1 MIKNQ
6 ILLLFAFYF
15 SLLGELSGQVGGL
28 GPAVDGEEVGVGLIV
43 DMGSR
48 EGKVIHGRVSMAIS
62 NFNSFGRDNQMRIV
76 LHTRDSK
83 GDPLLALSSAFNLGE
98 NNKVKVIF
106 SAQKLTL
113 EAKSLAEFG
122 NNTKIPVIPIAAPYL
137 IQVPLHNH
145 AEVKGIIAFAELHE
159 WEKVILIYEDH
170 NDNHW
175 SDFFEEKKFQVAY
188 KSSVAA
194 SSEDEYIIEELHRL
208 KAMETSVFV
217 VHVEPVLAS
226 RIFVHA
232 KRLGM
237 ASQGYAWIV
246 TSKCM
251 NHLQNLK
258 DYSSISENMQGFIGF
273 RSYKMKG
280 SKEFDMLQLMNFI
293 TQMVNFEIV
302 NVLGTE
308 GERRVGFWTGKFTNK
323 LSHGF
328 AHGRHLF
335 SSSGFETII
344 WPGGTSTIPKGRRMQ
359 TSSKTL
365 RIAVPKSNGFPQLL
379 KVDIDLQANISF
391 SGFCIE
397 VFKAAM
403 AGLEHKVPYEFVPF
417 EYNNPTIGEAYS
429 DLVYQVYLQK
439 YDAAVGDITI
449 TSNRSLY
456 VDFTLPFTDMGI
468 GMVSRLTSKENQNLW
483 IFLKPLTPGL
493 WLTIVGVYVLSALF
507 IWLIERPASVE
518 RQTRQSNGEIGRMF
532 GFSFSIFVFAHWE
545 KLSSNLSRS
554 VIVLWMFVVFIL
566 GSNYTAT
573 LTSMMTV
580 QQIEFNSGKSI
591 IGATGPVSQGAIG
604 NLNFPNLHSKSIRL
618 TSLEEYAKALSEGGK
633 NGRVSAIIEEMPYI
647 NILRQKYPTRYS
659 MVGHVMPVT
668 NGFGFAFPKGSLMAH
683 DISREIEK
691 LREDGMLQR
700 LENEWFKSPI
710 TNFDSDNTLDSVSSL
725 TVRDFRGLFLING
738 IYLAIACFLFLTS
751 LLYKNFHVMKE
762 WRRPEFVKQYI
773 CMKFFRNKSN
783 ANAVHPELDN

>member
-62 NFNSFGRDNQMRIV
+62 DFNSFGRDNQMRIV

-98 NNKVKVIF
+98 NNKVKVIL
-106 SAQKLTL
+106 SAQKSTL
-113 EAKSLAEFG
+113 SLAEFG
-122 NNTKIPVIPIAAPYL
+122 NNTKIPVIPISAPYL
-137 IQVPLHNH
+137 IQVPLHDH
-145 AEVKGIIAFAELHE
+145 AEVKGIIAFAELHK

-194 SSEDEYIIEELHRL
+194 SSKDEHIIEELHRL

-258 DYSSISENMQGFIGF
+258 DYSSIYENMQGFIGF
-273 RSYKMKG
+273 RSYRMKE
-280 SKEFDMLQLMNFI
+280 SKEFDMLRLMNFI

-359 TSSKTL
+359 TSTKTL

-439 YDAAVGDITI
+439 YDGAVGDITI

-468 GMVSRLTSKENQNLW
+468 GMVSRLTPKENQNLW

-554 VIVLWMFVVFIL
+554 VVVLWVFVVFIL

-591 IGATGPVSQGAIG
+591 IGATGPVSQEAIG
-604 NLNFPNLHSKSIRL
+604 NLNFPNLQSKSIRL

-633 NGRVSAIIEEMPYI
+633 NG
-647 NILRQKYPTRYS
+647 
-659 MVGHVMPVT
+659 
-668 NGFGFAFPKGSLMAH
+668 
-683 DISREIEK
+683 
-691 LREDGMLQR
+691 
-700 LENEWFKSPI
+700 
-710 TNFDSDNTLDSVSSL
+710 
-725 TVRDFRGLFLING
+725 
-738 IYLAIACFLFLTS
+738 
-751 LLYKNFHVMKE
+751 
-762 WRRPEFVKQYI
+762 
-773 CMKFFRNKSN
+773 
-783 ANAVHPELDN
+783 

>member
-1 MIKNQ
+1 
-6 ILLLFAFYF
+6 
-15 SLLGELSGQVGGL
+15 
-28 GPAVDGEEVGVGLIV
+28 
-43 DMGSR
+43 MGSR

-618 TSLEEYAKALSEGGK
+618 TSLEEYAKALSEGG
-633 NGRVSAIIEEMPYI
+633 
-647 NILRQKYPTRYS
+647 
-659 MVGHVMPVT
+659 
-668 NGFGFAFPKGSLMAH
+668 SLMAH

-762 WRRPEFVKQYI
+762 WRRPEFVKQFVVQSGCLTRLI
-773 CMKFFRNKSN
+773 I
-783 ANAVHPELDN
+783 

>member
-15 SLLGELSGQVGGL
+15 SLLGELSGKGGGL
-28 GPAVDGEEVGVGLIV
+28 GPAVDSEEVDVGLIV

-62 NFNSFGRDNQMRIV
+62 DFNSFGRDNQMRIV

>member
-83 GDPLLALSSAFNLGE
+83 GDPLLALSSFNLGE

-122 NNTKIPVIPIAAPYL
+122 NNTKIPVIPISAPYL

-328 AHGRHLF
+328 AYGRHLF

-633 NGRVSAIIEEMPYI
+633 NGGVSAIIEEMPYI

>member
-1 MIKNQ
+1 
-6 ILLLFAFYF
+6 
-15 SLLGELSGQVGGL
+15 
-28 GPAVDGEEVGVGLIV
+28 
-43 DMGSR
+43 MGSR

-122 NNTKIPVIPIAAPYL
+122 NNTKIPVIPISAPYL

-194 SSEDEYIIEELHRL
+194 SSKDEYIIEELHRL

-258 DYSSISENMQGFIGF
+258 DYSSISKNMQGFIGF
-273 RSYKMKG
+273 RSYKMKE
-280 SKEFDMLQLMNFI
+280 SKEFDMLQLINFI

-323 LSHGF
+323 LSHG
-328 AHGRHLF
+328 
-335 SSSGFETII
+335 SGFETII

-359 TSSKTL
+359 TSTKTL

-554 VIVLWMFVVFIL
+554 VIVLWVFVVFIL

-618 TSLEEYAKALSEGGK
+618 TSLEEYAKALSEGD
-633 NGRVSAIIEEMPYI
+633 
-647 NILRQKYPTRYS
+647 
-659 MVGHVMPVT
+659 
-668 NGFGFAFPKGSLMAH
+668 AFPKGSLMAH

-762 WRRPEFVKQYI
+762 WRRPEFVK
-773 CMKFFRNKSN
+773 
-783 ANAVHPELDN
+783 